1 MTILHVESPQ
11 CSWLGEGRKVL
22 IVDKD
27 KRTFR
32 FESPNPKEQKLNGV
46 LSQLRVGLEGD
57 ACDFVI
63 AGHLRNGCIIYRD
76 SEKVQ
81 WLHNDYD
88 REDPETDIH
97 MWGCL
102 EHKEWAKECVFNL
115 DGTVSPKHNPQ
126 NVCLGVQKGNTGKIV
141 FVPRSDKARRLV
153 LKCEKLTFRQHIDMG
168 LYTREAADNLFYGL
182 PELRSLLDAGLISTA
197 PGHPNNADYQIRSIA
212 EVGTERSHAFVG
224 NVPPFGYKYACT
236 PKSNGAAVPFNDGWA
251 TTYHGPS
258 RLCNVLGIASAGL
271 RPCAPGASNFHP
283 GCEGK
288 IYVTPSV
295 TVAWQAYSCQVT
307 QEWHGKRQK
316 WRLLFQCRADKSKA
330 HVQPDTTSLAA
341 ARAGPAFNVDDPLSV
356 DPHLRHDELEW
367 VLKDATRVHVHG
379 LCLIP
384 FPWSHDPYHHH
395 LEGCMAV
402 LPQKS
407 ANVKATLTLHADAP
421 PVTKAALKAALDA
434 ASKQLHCGCVVVS
447 ALVLNVDKPHAFLL
461 FMSDLAARVAVDH
474 FAHAGRSVHVEG
486 FDVGLR
492 LKHCKE

>member
-115 DGTVSPKHNPQ
+115 DGTVSPKHNPK

-141 FVPRSDKARRLV
+141 FVHCSDKARRLV
-153 LKCEKLTFRQHIDMG
+153 LKCEKLTFSQHIDMG

-236 PKSNGAAVPFNDGWA
+236 PKSTLTTAGRRRITAPAGYA
-251 TTYHGPS
+251 TCSAS
-258 RLCNVLGIASAGL
+258 RRRG
-271 RPCAPGASNFHP
+271 CARAPPA
-283 GCEGK
+283 
-288 IYVTPSV
+288 
-295 TVAWQAYSCQVT
+295 
-307 QEWHGKRQK
+307 RQTFT
-316 WRLLFQCRADKSKA
+316 L
-330 HVQPDTTSLAA
+330 A
-341 ARAGPAFNVDDPLSV
+341 ARARSTSPLPS
-356 DPHLRHDELEW
+356 P
-367 VLKDATRVHVHG
+367 
-379 LCLIP
+379 
-384 FPWSHDPYHHH
+384 
-395 LEGCMAV
+395 
-402 LPQKS
+402 
-407 ANVKATLTLHADAP
+407 
-421 PVTKAALKAALDA
+421 
-434 ASKQLHCGCVVVS
+434 
-447 ALVLNVDKPHAFLL
+447 
-461 FMSDLAARVAVDH
+461 
-474 FAHAGRSVHVEG
+474 
-486 FDVGLR
+486 
-492 LKHCKE
+492 